1 MLPQGVSTIAPI
13 ISGSPSPGAPVR
25 RRQRRRAPDGSS
37 SRSCPHCGRTFKRT
51 EHLERHV
58 RTHTKEKPFICICG
72 AAFTRRDLL
81 TRHQRITFHEGEAG
95 PDGDGQAE
103 AASSP
108 DGNGTSASRD
118 VVGPV
123 SGLGTDMDPA
133 HPDLAAAISLSGL
146 SVEGWP
152 QPMPVPVQQHQQAPL
167 YPLPDQHPPPQAS
180 GFVTSD
186 PGFVQSGFLSSHYMP
201 AEGDGFGVDVQF
213 RDFAHFLDGMGLPA
227 EWSPYF
233 HTGGSGADGEG
244 EDVDV
249 DDDVD
254 AESCPSA
261 DNANATVVTSQVP
274 VRPDLRSGARTP
286 FATWLPS
293 ASAANRMT
301 ATLQELAPR
310 PLNADAH
317 PLRVTEEQRA
327 HLSTCLDDLGS
338 VLPEPSFRMPSRHA
352 LTRYVTSFFEGFHSH
367 MPFIHLPTWRILD
380 HPLELILG
388 ITAVGAQYCFEH
400 RVAERLFFAGKAVAL
415 HRLQVRRGSGAH
427 WTSGGKD
434 GGEGDDD
441 DDRTEIIR
449 ALVTLMGFATWEPKV
464 SLLREAFNL
473 QTVLAQLLRESG
485 ISHDPVQDVPSTPAT
500 DSPDSIDSEDQDKAW
515 RVWVKQE
522 STRRSKLISFSFLH
536 THSIAYDVYP
546 VLRSN
551 EIGLRLPC
559 STPEW
564 KAPTA
569 AAWCRVRAEVV
580 KEQLF
585 FQEALSQL
593 LRHSGANV
601 NNTNVNNTNVNSTNV
616 GSSSGASTPPQPL
629 DPIPTPLGNYLL
641 LHGLLQRIH
650 ILRDLSLPG
659 LSSSPSS
666 SLPSDEVDKLERALR
681 AWTWGWQ
688 QAPESSLDPNNDN
701 GPIPFTSSALVGLA
715 YARLHCH
722 LGPHRRLDTRDPAV
736 VAETLMR
743 SPRVGRG
750 DGGVISALLYAAHML
765 GIPVRLGVDRVA
777 RSQAFFWSVRHS
789 LAGLE
794 CAVLLSK
801 WLRSVGEDLK
811 DGGGGGA
818 VLTDSEERIVH
829 WVSTIVEEA
838 YAVVDFDDDGGGDH
852 DRGRGGAA
860 PKDPGQLGLDVLRIW
875 AHFFRRNAQWKFIN
889 FIGLSLEKYREL
901 LVRSSGPVG

>member
-1 MLPQGVSTIAPI
+1 MLPQRVSSIAPI
-13 ISGSPSPGAPVR
+13 ISGSPTPGAAVR
-25 RRQRRRAPDGSS
+25 RRQRRRAPDGNS

-58 RTHTKEKPFICICG
+58 RTHTKEKPFICICS

-81 TRHQRITFHEGEAG
+81 TRHQRITLHEGEAG

-108 DGNGTSASRD
+108 DGNGSSVSRD
-118 VVGPV
+118 VGHV
-123 SGLGTDMDPA
+123 SGLGPDMDPA

-152 QPMPVPVQQHQQAPL
+152 QPMQVPVQHQQASL
-167 YPLPDQHPPPQAS
+167 YPLPDQHAPPQAN

-186 PGFVQSGFLSSHYMP
+186 SAFAQNGFLPSQYMT
-201 AEGDGFGVDVQF
+201 AEGDGLGVDVQF

-244 EDVDV
+244 EHV
-249 DDDVD
+249 DDDMD
-254 AESCPSA
+254 AESCPSP
-261 DNANATVVTSQVP
+261 DNGNATVMAGQVP
-274 VRPDLRSGARTP
+274 ARPDPRSGARTP

-293 ASAANRMT
+293 APATSRMT

-327 HLSTCLDDLGS
+327 HLSTCLDDLRS

-400 RVAERLFFAGKAVAL
+400 RVAERLFFAGKTVAL
-415 HRLQVRRGSGAH
+415 HRLQLRRRGGAH
-427 WTSGGKD
+427 WTSGG
-434 GGEGDDD
+434 EGSYEDD
-441 DDRTEIIR
+441 DDRTETVR

-464 SLLREAFNL
+464 SLLREAFTL

-485 ISHDPVQDVPSTPAT
+485 ISHDPIQDVSNPPAI
-500 DSPDSIDSEDQDKAW
+500 DSPAGIGDEDEDKAW
-515 RVWVKQE
+515 RAWVKQE

-536 THSIAYDVYP
+536 AHSIAYDVYP

-551 EIGLRLPC
+551 EVGLRLPC

-569 AAWCRVRAEVV
+569 AAWRRVRADVV

-585 FQEALSQL
+585 FQEALGQL
-593 LRHSGANV
+593 LRHS
-601 NNTNVNNTNVNSTNV
+601 STNISTSNR
-616 GSSSGASTPPQPL
+616 GSSSGTSTPPQPL

-650 ILRDLSLPG
+650 ILRDLSFPAL
-659 LSSSPSS
+659 SPSPCS
-666 SLPSDEVDKLERALR
+666 SLPPDEVDKLERALR
-681 AWTWGWQ
+681 AWTSGWQ

-715 YARLHCH
+715 YARLHCP
-722 LGPHRRLDTRDPAV
+722 LGPHRRLDSRDPAV
-736 VAETLMR
+736 VAGALMR
-743 SPRVGRG
+743 SPGVGRG

-789 LAGLE
+789 LSGLE

-811 DGGGGGA
+811 GGDGGA
-818 VLTDSEERIVH
+818 VLSDSEERIVH
-829 WVSTIVEEA
+829 WVGTIVEEA
-838 YAVVDFDDDGGGDH
+838 YAVVDFDDGGDNH
-852 DRGRGGAA
+852 EHFRGEAA
-860 PKDPGQLGLDVLRIW
+860 GKGPGQLGLDVLRIW

-889 FIGLSLEKYREL
+889 FIGLSLEKYRDL
-901 LVRSSGPVG
+901 LIRSGGSVSSAI

>member
-1 MLPQGVSTIAPI
+1 MLPQGVSSIAPT
-13 ISGSPSPGAPVR
+13 ISGSPPPGAAAVR
-25 RRQRRRAPDGSS
+25 RRQRRRAPDGNSG
-37 SRSCPHCGRTFKRT
+37 RSCPHCGRTFKRT

-81 TRHQRITFHEGEAG
+81 TRHQRITLHQGEAG

-103 AASSP
+103 ATSP
-108 DGNGTSASRD
+108 PEGNVTSASRN
-118 VVGPV
+118 VGSV
-123 SGLGTDMDPA
+123 SGLGPDMNPP

-152 QPMPVPVQQHQQAPL
+152 QPMQVPVQHQQAPL
-167 YPLPDQHPPPQAS
+167 YHLPDQHTAPQAN

-186 PGFVQSGFLSSHYMP
+186 PGFVQNGFLASEYM
-201 AEGDGFGVDVQF
+201 ATEGDGLGVDVQF

-233 HTGGSGADGEG
+233 QTGGSGVDGEG
-244 EDVDV
+244 EDVD
-249 DDDVD
+249 DDME
-254 AESCPSA
+254 AESCQSP
-261 DNANATVVTSQVP
+261 DNEQTTVMTGQVP
-274 VRPDLRSGARTP
+274 ARPDPRSGARTP
-286 FATWLPS
+286 FTTWLPS
-293 ASAANRMT
+293 APAANRVT

-310 PLNADAH
+310 PLNANAH

-327 HLSTCLDDLGS
+327 HFSASLDNLRS
-338 VLPEPSFRMPSRHA
+338 VLPEPLFRMPSRHA

-388 ITAVGAQYCFEH
+388 ITAIGAQYCFEH
-400 RVAERLFFAGKAVAL
+400 RVAERLFFAGKAIAL
-415 HRLQVRRGSGAH
+415 HRLQLRRGSGAH
-427 WTSGGKD
+427 WTSGGK
-434 GGEGDDD
+434 EGDEEE
-441 DDRTEIIR
+441 DDRTEMVR

-464 SLLREAFNL
+464 SLLREAFTL
-473 QTVLAQLLRESG
+473 QTVFAQLLRESG
-485 ISHDPVQDVPSTPAT
+485 ISHDPIQESPNISISST
-500 DSPDSIDSEDQDKAW
+500 DSHADDIYDEDENKSWRAW
-515 RVWVKQE
+515 VRQE
-522 STRRSKLISFSFLH
+522 SARRSKLISFSFLH

-569 AAWCRVRAEVV
+569 AAWRRARAEVV

-585 FQEALSQL
+585 FQEALGQL
-593 LRHSGANV
+593 LRHSSTK
-601 NNTNVNNTNVNSTNV
+601 TNPGNS
-616 GSSSGASTPPQPL
+616 GSSSGTSTPPQPL

-650 ILRDLSLPG
+650 ILRDLSLPA
-659 LSSSPSS
+659 LSPSPSS

-681 AWTWGWQ
+681 AWTSGWQ

-715 YARLHCH
+715 YSRLHCA
-722 LGPHRRLDTRDPAV
+722 LGPHRRLDTRDPDV
-736 VAETLMR
+736 VAGALMR
-743 SPRVGRG
+743 SPGVGRG
-750 DGGVISALLYAAHML
+750 DGGVVSALLYAAHML

-811 DGGGGGA
+811 GGGGGGRA

-829 WVSTIVEEA
+829 WVGTIVEEA
-838 YAVVDFDDDGGGDH
+838 YAVVDFDDGGD
-852 DRGRGGAA
+852 DYERVRGAVL
-860 PKDPGQLGLDVLRIW
+860 KDPGQLGLDVLRIW
-875 AHFFRRNAQWKFIN
+875 AHFFRRNAQWRFIN

-901 LVRSSGPVG
+901 LIRSSGPAGSDT

>member
-1 MLPQGVSTIAPI
+1 MLPQRASSIAPI
-13 ISGSPSPGAPVR
+13 TSGSPAQGAAVR
-25 RRQRRRAPDGSS
+25 RRQRRRAADGGS

-51 EHLERHV
+51 EHLERH
-58 RTHTKEKPFICICG
+58 PFICICG

-81 TRHQRITFHEGEAG
+81 TRHQRITLHEGEAAG
-95 PDGDGQAE
+95 NDGDDQAE
-103 AASSP
+103 ATSSP
-108 DGNGTSASRD
+108 DGSGTKGSRD
-118 VVGPV
+118 VGPV
-123 SGLGTDMDPA
+123 SDLGPDMDPA
-133 HPDLAAAISLSGL
+133 HADLAAAISLSGL

-152 QPMPVPVQQHQQAPL
+152 QPMQVQVQPQQAPL
-167 YPLPDQHPPPQAS
+167 YTLPGQHPQPPAN
-180 GFVTSD
+180 GFVTSG
-186 PGFVQSGFLSSHYMP
+186 PGFAQNGFLPSHYM
-201 AEGDGFGVDVQF
+201 AADGGGLGVDVQF
-213 RDFAHFLDGMGLPA
+213 RDFAHFLDGMGLRA
-227 EWSPYF
+227 EWSPYL
-233 HTGGSGADGEG
+233 HTGGSGADGDG
-244 EDVDV
+244 EHV
-249 DDDVD
+249 DDDMD
-254 AESCPSA
+254 AESCQSP
-261 DNANATVVTSQVP
+261 DDGHATVMTGQVP
-274 VRPDLRSGARTP
+274 ARPDPRAGARTP

-293 ASAANRMT
+293 APTASRMT

-317 PLRVTEEQRA
+317 PLRVTEEQRT
-327 HLSTCLDDLGS
+327 HLLTSLEDLRS
-338 VLPEPSFRMPSRHA
+338 VLPDTSFRIPSRHA

-380 HPLELILG
+380 HPLELILS

-400 RVAERLFFAGKAVAL
+400 RVAERLFFAGKAIAL
-415 HRLQVRRGSGAH
+415 HRLQLRRGSGSH
-427 WTSGGKD
+427 WTSGGK
-434 GGEGDDD
+434 EGKDDE
-441 DDRTEIIR
+441 DDRTEMVR

-464 SLLREAFNL
+464 SLVREAFAL

-485 ISHDPVQDVPSTPAT
+485 ISHDPVQDVSNTTAT
-500 DSPDSIDSEDQDKAW
+500 NSPDGVDDGEDEDKAW
-515 RVWVKQE
+515 REWVRQE
-522 STRRSKLISFSFLH
+522 SARRSKLISFSFLH

-551 EIGLRLPC
+551 EVGLRLPC

-569 AAWCRVRAEVV
+569 AAWCRARAEVV

-585 FQEALSQL
+585 FQEALGQL
-593 LRHSGANV
+593 LRHSST
-601 NNTNVNNTNVNSTNV
+601 NTNSSNG

-650 ILRDLSLPG
+650 ILRDLSLPT

-666 SLPSDEVDKLERALR
+666 PLPPDEVDKLERALR
-681 AWTWGWQ
+681 AWTSGWQ

-722 LGPHRRLDTRDPAV
+722 LGPHRRLDSRDPAV
-736 VAETLMR
+736 VAGALMR
-743 SPRVGRG
+743 SPGVGRG

-811 DGGGGGA
+811 GGGGGA
-818 VLTDSEERIVH
+818 VLTDSEERIVR
-829 WVSTIVEEA
+829 WVGTIVEEA
-838 YAVVDFDDDGGGDH
+838 YAVVDFDDGGGGGGIDH
-852 DRGRGGAA
+852 DGVRVGAA
-860 PKDPGQLGLDVLRIW
+860 LKDPAQLGLDVLRIW
-875 AHFFRRNAQWKFIN
+875 AHLFRKNAQWKFIN
-889 FIGLSLEKYREL
+889 FIGQSLEKYREL
-901 LVRSSGPVG
+901 LTRSGDPAGLSLPT